1 MATSL
6 SLRMRLT
13 LGFLAIGLVPAS
25 AVAYLSLADA
35 VENVEATTLDLLS
48 FIRTSRKQDVE
59 AWFKQRLTDTALLA
73 EAGETIEGTQRFTEA
88 YAPIVNPTDAT
99 VTADLAYAAVQA
111 KFDPVF
117 KRMAERLGYDDLH
130 LTDVAGNVIYTT
142 AHEPDFATNLRTGP
156 WKDTGFAEAYRLA
169 MRGSVG
175 VTDFAPYPP
184 ANDAPSSFIG
194 APVVVNGQTV
204 GTIVLQTPVKSLDA
218 LLSDTTGLGESGEV
232 FLLGPDRLMRS
243 NARLEKEPSLLKVK
257 VNTEGTEKAFAGE
270 ERIWHYPDRRG
281 VPIVGGGAKLNIPGL
296 DWIIVSEID
305 EAEVEA
311 RRHAMQDKVALI
323 ALISAL
329 GIVLV
334 ALLFARAIARPIQE
348 MTHTATALAKGDF
361 SRDVHHVGRDELGA
375 LADAFRALKGAVQGM
390 VQDARRQVEAAQAGN
405 LRARI
410 DAAPHP
416 GEFGR
421 IVAGLNETMDAVVR
435 PFEDASQALQRLA
448 ELDLSQ
454 RSEHRYVGD
463 YATVMNAISTCVET
477 LHDFISQV
485 ASSSEQVSAA
495 ANEISNSSQ
504 IIAQGGREQA
514 SALQNASLNLGQIAE
529 MAKANAQRTEEARS
543 FAVQTRTVATGAD
556 VLVDDMVKAMVQIR
570 LSSANTAEIIRD
582 INHIAL
588 QTNLLALNAAVEAAR
603 AGDAGRGFAV
613 VADEVRELA
622 MRSKEAANKT
632 EVLIKQSM
640 DLAQEGEGVSHKV
653 KANFGEIL
661 GAVAKVNDVV
671 GTIAAASAEQ
681 AGKVENVNKMVSRM
695 DEVVQHS
702 AASSEESSSAAE
714 ELAAQANS
722 LAGMVGRFKLQRTRG
737 GRPHGGAR
745 PAMHSSPPG
754 RGNAAPDAFPLDDDN
769 LVFRNF

>member
-1 MATSL
+1 M
-6 SLRMRLT
+6 SLRTRLT
-13 LGFLAIGLVPAS
+13 LGFLAIGLVPAT
-25 AVAYLSLADA
+25 AVAYLTLNDA
-35 VENVEATTLDLLS
+35 VEAVEASTLDHLTSL
-48 FIRTSRKQDVE
+48 RTSRKTGVE
-59 AWFKQRLTDTALLA
+59 AWFAQRITDTQLLA
-73 EAGETIEGTQRFTEA
+73 EAGESKDGVLRFTA
-88 YAPIVNPTDAT
+88 AFAGVQNPSDAT
-99 VTADLAYAAVQA
+99 VTADRDYAAVQA
-111 KFDPVF
+111 AFDPIF
-117 KRMAERLGYDDLH
+117 KRMADRLGYDDLH
-130 LTDVAGNVIYTT
+130 LTDVDGNVIYTT
-142 AHEPDFATNLRTGP
+142 AHETDFATNLRTGP

-169 MRGSVG
+169 MKGG
-175 VTDFAPYPP
+175 AGITDFAPYPP

-194 APVVVNGQTV
+194 APIVVNGQTV
-204 GTIVLQTPVKSLDA
+204 GTLVLQTPVGSLDA
-218 LLSDTTGLGESGEV
+218 LLSDTTGLGQSGEV
-232 FLLGPDRLMRS
+232 FLLGKDRLMRS
-243 NARLEKEPSLLKVK
+243 NARLEKEESLLKVK
-257 VNTEGTEKAFAGE
+257 VNTEGTERSFTGDE
-270 ERIWHYPDRRG
+270 SIWHYVDRRG
-281 VPIVGGGAKLNIPGL
+281 VPIVGGGAKLELPGL
-296 DWIIVSEID
+296 DWIIVTEID
-305 EAEVEA
+305 EDEVNA
-311 RRHAMQDKVALI
+311 RVDAMQGKVVGI
-323 ALISAL
+323 ALVSAL
-329 GIVLV
+329 GILV
-334 ALLFARAIARPIQE
+334 TALLVSRAIARPIQDI
-348 MTHTATALAKGDF
+348 TATAAALARGDF
-361 SRDVHHVGRDELGA
+361 SRDVVHVGADEIGA
-375 LADAFRALKGAVQGM
+375 LADSFRSLKSSVEAM
-390 VQDARRQVEAAQAGN
+390 VQDVRRQVESAQTGN

-410 DAAPHP
+410 DAAPHA

-421 IVAGLNETMDAVVR
+421 IVAGLNDTMDAVVR
-435 PFEDASQALQRLA
+435 PFEDASKALQRLA

-454 RSEHRYVGD
+454 RTEHRYAGD
-463 YATVMNAISTCVET
+463 YATVMNAIATCVET

-514 SALQNASLNLGQIAE
+514 SALQLASENLAQIAE
-529 MAKANAQRTEEARS
+529 MARANAQRTEEARA
-543 FAVQTRTVATGAD
+543 FAAQTRTVATGAD

-640 DLAQEGEGVSHKV
+640 DLAQEGEGVSHRV
-653 KANFGEIL
+653 KSNFTEIL
-661 GAVAKVNDVV
+661 GAVAKVNDVF

-714 ELAAQANS
+714 ELAAQANA
-722 LAGMVGRFKLQRTRG
+722 LAGMVGRFKLQRGRAHGT
-737 GRPHGGAR
+737 RPH
-745 PAMHSSPPG
+745 PALRHAIAAPPPG
-754 RGNAAPDAFPLDDDN
+754 RGSAAPDPFPLDDDN